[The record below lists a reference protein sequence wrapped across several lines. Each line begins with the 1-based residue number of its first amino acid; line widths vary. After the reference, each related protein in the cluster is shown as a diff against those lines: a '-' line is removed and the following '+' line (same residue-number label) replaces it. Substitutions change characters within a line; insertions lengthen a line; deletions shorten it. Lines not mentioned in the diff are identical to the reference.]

1 MLWAKVSDM
10 VKHDVRDGISFLP
23 MGRHGCGDWK
33 RWKKTRSGRL
43 PEVDNKGFGVVDQA
57 LETVSY
63 RQNTTTEGRC
73 VCV

>member
-1 MLWAKVSDM
+1 M
-10 VKHDVRDGISFLP
+10 VKHDVRDSISFLP
-23 MGRHGCGDWK
+23 MGRPGCGDWK
-33 RWKKTRSGRL
+33 WWEKTRSGRL

-63 RQNTTTEGRC
+63 RQNTTTEGRY